1 MDLPPADS
9 SSNCHRWQRTW
20 GWGRAG
26 PGQGRGKPGGHR
38 GPGPQELNGSRAPA
52 PDLGAAE
59 AAWTCSVFALPRP
72 EQLAPACRC
81 LQGEAPRDAA
91 ARLPPPCPARA
102 RLAAHQVGA
111 LSAWGDF
118 SPGPETAP
126 RVCRP
131 RLLHS
136 QPISLALLEKA
147 VSPSLNSTWQQRCSD
162 SKTVVW
168 LVGRPGP
175 AQLGTGSRLGAARLF
190 GACSPSQG
198 GRRAPGS
205 FAAGETETS
214 CHTISS
220 PEHILS
226 AGGSPGLRN
235 TFPGTPLLSPKL
247 IRHACLPATTV
258 HAVLTGPGELLGS
271 GPGSYTGRSMTT
283 QRPGLGETLRLREC
297 LCLVWVTQLVQ
308 SRGGAQTWAWLTL
321 KPGH

>member
-20 GWGRAG
+20 GWGRAE

-136 QPISLALLEKA
+136 RPISLALLEKA

-235 TFPGTPLLSPKL
+235 TFPGTPPPLPKAHQTRLSACHHPSRGPYRAWGAAGIRAWLL
-247 IRHACLPATTV
+247 HGQV
-258 HAVLTGPGELLGS
+258 HDDPET
-271 GPGSYTGRSMTT
+271 
-283 QRPGLGETLRLREC
+283 GLGETLRLREC